1 METVLVT
8 GGAGFIGSNI
18 VEALL
23 QKGYSVRVL
32 DNLSTGRKERLLEFI
47 DKIELIEGD
56 IRDMKTVE
64 YSLKDIDYILHQAA
78 LPSVTRSVEN
88 PIETSDCNIK
98 GTLNIL
104 DAARRA
110 NVKRIVYASSSSVYG
125 NAEELPKKEKMQLK
139 PLSPY
144 AVTKISMEYYF
155 DVFNNVYGIESI
167 GLRYFN
173 VYGPRQNPKSEYA
186 AVIPRFIN
194 AILNDERPVIYGSG
208 EQTRDFTFVGDVIQA
223 NLLAM
228 NAKGISHEVFNTAR
242 GEAISINKL
251 LEKINSLLGKNIE
264 PVYTKPREGDIMYSL
279 ADISKAKERL
289 GYKPEYNIED
299 GLRETI
305 KYFREK
311 HD

>member
-1 METVLVT
+1 
-8 GGAGFIGSNI
+8 
-18 VEALL
+18 
-23 QKGYSVRVL
+23 
-32 DNLSTGRKERLLEFI
+32 
-47 DKIELIEGD
+47 
-56 IRDMKTVE
+56 
-64 YSLKDIDYILHQAA
+64 
-78 LPSVTRSVEN
+78 
-88 PIETSDCNIK
+88 
-98 GTLNIL
+98 
-104 DAARRA
+104 
-110 NVKRIVYASSSSVYG
+110 
-125 NAEELPKKEKMQLK
+125 MQLK

-264 PVYTKPREGDIMYSL
+264 PVYTKPREGDIMHSL

-311 HD
+311 YD

>member
-194 AILNDERPVIYGSG
+194 AILNDEKPVIYGSG

-242 GEAISINKL
+242 GESISINKL

-289 GYKPEYNIED
+289 GYKPEYDIED